1 MSGGM
6 ILVGVVGAPH
16 GVKGELRLKSFT
28 ADPLAI
34 ADYGPLTDSS
44 GETLLLTKVRLLKDD
59 MLVVKFDGVD
69 DRDKAAKLTR
79 RELYVL
85 RSQLPPPDDD
95 EFYFSDLIGLH
106 AKTVKGEDFGIVV
119 AVENFGAGDLIEIE
133 KADKTR
139 VLLPFTKAVV
149 PHIDLSGRVVTID
162 PPIEVEVR
170 GEEDETGTS
179 GAL

>member
-1 MSGGM
+1 M

-34 ADYGPLTDSS
+34 ADYGPLTDSE
-44 GETLLLTKVRLLKDD
+44 GRTLLLTKVRPLKDD
-59 MLVVKFDGVD
+59 MLVVKFDGID
-69 DRDKAAKLTR
+69 GRDEAAKLTR

-106 AKTVKGEDFGIVV
+106 AKTSNGEDFGTVV

-139 VLLPFTKAVV
+139 VLLPFTKAIV
-149 PHIDLSGRVVTID
+149 PHVDLAGRIVTVE
-162 PPIEVEVR
+162 PPFEIEAR
-170 GEEDETGTS
+170 GDEDE
-179 GAL
+179 ADAP

>member
-1 MSGGM
+1 M

-34 ADYGPLTDSS
+34 ADYGPLTDSE
-44 GETLLLTKVRLLKDD
+44 GRTLLLTKVRPLKDD

-69 DRDKAAKLTR
+69 GREEAAKLTR

-85 RSQLPPPDDD
+85 RSQLPPPDED
-95 EFYFSDLIGLH
+95 EFYFSDLLGLR
-106 AKTVKGEDFGIVV
+106 AKTVAGDDFGTIV

-133 KADKTR
+133 KADKVR
-139 VLLPFTKAVV
+139 LLLPFTKAVV
-149 PHIDLSGRVVTID
+149 PHVDLAARVVTID
-162 PPIEVEVR
+162 PPVETEAR
-170 GEEDETGTS
+170 EGDADHDDAS
-179 GAL
+179 

>member
-34 ADYGPLTDSS
+34 ADYGPLTDSA
-44 GETLLLTKVRLLKDD
+44 GGTLLLTKVRLLKDD
-59 MLVVKFDGVD
+59 MLVVKFDGIN
-69 DRDKAAKLTR
+69 DRDQAAKLTR

-85 RSQLPPPDDD
+85 RSQLPPPDED

-106 AKTVKGEDFGIVV
+106 AKTVAGDAFGTVV

-133 KADKTR
+133 QADKSR

-149 PHIDLSGRVVTID
+149 PHVDLAGRVVTID
-162 PPIEVEVR
+162 PPVEIEVR
-170 GEEDETGTS
+170 GEDDETS
-179 GAL
+179 AP